1 MPTCQSNSSVMP
13 LRPGLSDDQRDN
25 DLAMLAYAKQL
36 EAARR
41 KNAVA
46 VTVDPHTVVITT
58 PDKVE
63 EVCQRHIAVYG
74 SSR

>member
-1 MPTCQSNSSVMP
+1 MSTYQSKNPVMP
-13 LRPGLSDDQRDN
+13 RKPDLSGDQRDK

-63 EVCQRHIAVYG
+63 DVRRRHIAAYG
-74 SSR
+74 SYR

>member
-1 MPTCQSNSSVMP
+1 MSTYQSKDPVLP
-13 LRPGLSDDQRDN
+13 RKPDLSDDQRDN

-46 VTVDPHTVVITT
+46 VTVGPHTVVITT

-63 EVCQRHIAVYG
+63 KVCQRHIAVYG